1 MVLACRGVR
10 EARIETRVALGGTGF
25 IFWEASLLRT

>member
-1 MVLACRGVR
+1 MVLARRGVR
-10 EARIETRVALGGTGF
+10 EARIETRVALSFTGF